1 MATLWERAQNLIDDH
16 QDRQAL
22 SNSVTQKS
30 QALYA
35 TRDALLATALEV
47 HHNYRD
53 ELAVT
58 SDADAKKAIHAT
70 YAARIAGINDA
81 FTVLRQS
88 EPGITTQID
97 VQEYRQNAER
107 QAERQAEQQAR
118 LRAYEQ
124 AGPAPTYEQSRT
136 LAPSSIQGG
145 FSY

>member
-1 MATLWERAQNLIDDH
+1 MATFWERAQNLIDDH

-22 SNSVTQKS
+22 SNLVTQKS

-47 HHNYRD
+47 HHDYRD
-53 ELAVT
+53 ELAAS
-58 SDADAKKAIHAT
+58 SDPGAKKAIHAT
-70 YAARIAGINDA
+70 YAARIAGLNDA

-97 VQEYRQNAER
+97 VQEYRHNAER
-107 QAERQAEQQAR
+107 QSEQQAR
-118 LRAYEQ
+118 RRAYDQ
-124 AGPAPTYEQSRT
+124 AVPAPANEHSRS
-136 LAPSSIQGG
+136 LAPHG

>member
-1 MATLWERAQNLIDDH
+1 MATFWERAQNLIDDH
-16 QDRQAL
+16 QDRQAH
-22 SNSVTQKS
+22 SNSVSQKS

-35 TRDALLATALEV
+35 TRDALLATVLEV

-58 SDADAKKAIHAT
+58 PDPEAKKAIHAT
-70 YAARIAGINDA
+70 YAARVAGMNDA

-88 EPGITTQID
+88 EPGITAQID

-107 QAERQAEQQAR
+107 QAEQQAIR
-118 LRAYEQ
+118 RAYEQ
-124 AGPAPTYEQSRT
+124 AVPATPHEHSRT
-136 LAPSSIQGG
+136 LAPHG

>member
-1 MATLWERAQNLIDDH
+1 MATFWERAQNLVDDH

-22 SNSVTQKS
+22 SNSVAQKS

-58 SDADAKKAIHAT
+58 SDPDAKKTIHTT
-70 YAARIAGINDA
+70 YAARVVGINDA

-107 QAERQAEQQAR
+107 QAEQQAR

-124 AGPAPTYEQSRT
+124 TIPTPANEHSRS
-136 LAPSSIQGG
+136 LAPHG
-145 FSY
+145 FLY

>member
-1 MATLWERAQNLIDDH
+1 MATFWERAQNLVDDH

-47 HHNYRD
+47 HQTYRD
-53 ELAVT
+53 ELALT
-58 SDADAKKAIHAT
+58 SDPDVKKTIHTT

-88 EPGITTQID
+88 EPGITTQIN

-107 QAERQAEQQAR
+107 QAELQAR

-124 AGPAPTYEQSRT
+124 AVPKPANEHSRS
-136 LAPSSIQGG
+136 LAPHG